1 MTQAVVKSPVG
12 GDYLSN
18 QCKQFLQEKG
28 IEIVPAN
35 FVYSKEAVKA
45 EEPPVWE
52 RRILPDGL
60 TESWK
65 NFMQKVHKCTL
76 IFYEFIF
83 IFNCL
88 SLVFWF

>member
-18 QCKQFLQEKG
+18 QCKQFLQDKG
-28 IEIVPAN
+28 IEIVPAS
-35 FVYSKEAVKA
+35 FVYSKEVVKP

-52 RRILPDGL
+52 RRVVPDGL

-65 NFMQKVHKCTL
+65 NFMQKVSA
-76 IFYEFIF
+76 
-83 IFNCL
+83 FNVCNVYL
-88 SLVFWF
+88 R